1 MAGPRAHVEDKEMD
15 GGQITRGGEAT
26 ERVQFYSDGK
36 GKSRVGLLG
45 FYKKEGGDYSRTLE
59 K

>member
-1 MAGPRAHVEDKEMD
+1 MAGPCGHVEDKEID
-15 GGQITRGGEAT
+15 GGQITWGEEAT

-45 FYKKEGGDYSRTLE
+45 FYKKEGGNYS
-59 K
+59 